1 MFMRVPGPFW
11 VAHQNC
17 GKFLWHLCSSS
28 HCFSVYTNEDS
39 VTTKKL
45 FSYVDDKFSFV
56 AEKLQNSFLASVI
69 NETLRLAK
77 SGVKA
82 FVHAIVVNSID
93 VCR

>member
-1 MFMRVPGPFW
+1 
-11 VAHQNC
+11 
-17 GKFLWHLCSSS
+17 
-28 HCFSVYTNEDS
+28 
-39 VTTKKL
+39 
-45 FSYVDDKFSFV
+45 VDDKFSFV